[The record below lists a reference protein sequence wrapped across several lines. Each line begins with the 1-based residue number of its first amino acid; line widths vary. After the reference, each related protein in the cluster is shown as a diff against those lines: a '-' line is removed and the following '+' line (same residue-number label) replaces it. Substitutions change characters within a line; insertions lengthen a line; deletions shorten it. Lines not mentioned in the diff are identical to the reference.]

1 MEIPKHLCDEIALES
16 MIESYF
22 GLKRDLENDRWPI
35 FVRDKQEDKALIQ
48 AYLDAFKMVI
58 GYYGGKVE

>member
-1 MEIPKHLCDEIALES
+1 MEIPKCLCDEIALES

-22 GLKRDLENDRWPI
+22 GLKKELEHPHWRI

-48 AYLDAFKMVI
+48 AHLDAFKLVI